1 MLNNFADTDHISKE
15 MCLRTEICI
24 FYIKDGYIA
33 VCQKDFAD
41 NHLESTLEYITS
53 KENAERPDFFRD
65 SFHTH
70 AISRRHMPHLYRR
83 ELLDVARKV
92 PIYDIPFD
100 DYLIQ
105 KPYSYLMEHKSMDD
119 VVLLFVDKVDYHIM
133 ETDNREIPTAIHVDP
148 ASIGLTEEYYNID
161 KVGYLLRHRP
171 DIKFLLPKHE
181 THEEHKE
188 QEGQG
193 NNDQQ
198 ENKKI
203 EISHKN
209 EDSDL
214 DDALE
219 NGIFTVK
226 PSYYEPSISVRTIHP
241 FVWLPN
247 DADFK
252 KILDFREEIKSV
264 ESYKS
269 EYVDS
274 DAFLVNDI
282 IGLSSAKKR

>member
-1 MLNNFADTDHISKE
+1 MLNNFADTENISKE
-15 MCLRTEICI
+15 MNLRTEICI

-33 VCQKDFAD
+33 VCQKDYAD

-83 ELLDVARKV
+83 ELLDVARKI

-100 DYLIQ
+100 NYLIQ
-105 KPYSYLMEHKSMDD
+105 NPYSYLMEHKSMDD

-133 ETDNREIPTAIHVDP
+133 ETDKREIPTAIHVDP

-181 THEEHKE
+181 VHDE
-188 QEGQG
+188 QES
-193 NNDQQ
+193 
-198 ENKKI
+198 KKI
-203 EISHKN
+203 ETAQLHKN
-209 EDSDL
+209 EDSNL
-214 DDALE
+214 DDAME

-264 ESYKS
+264 EPYKS

-282 IGLSSAKKR
+282 LGLSSAKKR